1 MIRKATPKEIS
12 EAKARVVKARQDK
25 RERERQENIMMFT
38 SAIENLNRNKQG
50 EN

>member
-25 RERERQENIMMFT
+25 RERQENIMMFT